1 MDDAR
6 HRHDQYAL
14 LSDVERKR
22 TFNVRD
28 YGAAG
33 DGVMDDSA
41 AIQSAINAAKVN
53 GGVVYLPA
61 GSYNIGTTLD
71 LTDINPTA
79 YAYTSEAGVIFAGD
93 GTHATYLT
101 GGEAAYGFID
111 IVSSNRLRL
120 EDFSIVAGV
129 TCQYGI
135 IGGRTTGDGSSGE
148 HIIRNVLVYGAFT
161 VAAVFMLASEA
172 CTYDHLTVYTTQGAG
187 LVLAGDIAEWTVTAK
202 YAPLT
207 DTAPLPSGNGLAAL
221 RSVLAL
227 TIGLDATDYPLVLEY
242 VQTLVADNLYT
253 ISSGAPLIMM
263 QKNAHSASFRCL
275 HQEWN
280 SDLPGATEPYGIFLR
295 NFQQDGIAQNYRIS
309 IESSSLY
316 SIYGDDDSVT
326 GAWLGDFSFR
336 SSWWRGT
343 KTYQIDVWACYGA
356 EIRADSSV
364 ASISEVTTPLYRY
377 RAAGGNNHVFPNS
390 YTTAGRPAPWDFG
403 VAMIYDTTLN
413 VPLWASPAGWRD
425 ATGALV

>member
-14 LSDVERKR
+14 LSDAERKH

-33 DGVMDDSA
+33 NGMMDDSA
-41 AIQSAINAAKVN
+41 AIQSAIDAAKVS

-61 GSYNIGTTLD
+61 GSYSIGTTLD
-71 LTDINPTA
+71 LTNIHPSA
-79 YAYTSEAGVIFAGD
+79 YNYSGEACVAFVGD
-93 GTHATYLT
+93 GPHATRLV
-101 GGEAAYGFID
+101 GGEADFGFID
-111 IVSSNRLRL
+111 IVASNGIRL
-120 EDFSIVAGV
+120 EDFAIVTGV
-129 TCQYGI
+129 ACQYGI

-187 LVLAGDIAEWTVTAK
+187 LVLAGDIAEWTISAK
-202 YAPLT
+202 YADLSAT
-207 DTAPLPSGNGLAAL
+207 NPLPSGNGLAAL

-227 TIGLDATDYPLVLEY
+227 TIGLDDTDYPLVLEY

-263 QKNAHSASFRCL
+263 RKNAHTASFRCL

-280 SDLPGATEPYGIFLR
+280 SDLPGATEPYGIFLK

-309 IESSSLY
+309 IEASSVY

-326 GAWLGDFSFR
+326 GAWLGDFTFR
-336 SSWWRGT
+336 SSLWRGT
-343 KTYQIDVWACYGA
+343 KTYQVDVWACYGA
-356 EIRADSSV
+356 NIMADSSV
-364 ASISEVTTPLYRY
+364 ASISEVVSPLYRY

-390 YTTAGRPAPWDFG
+390 YTTAGRPNPWDFG
-403 VAMIYDTTLN
+403 VSTIYDTTLN
-413 VPLWASPAGWRD
+413 VPLWGSPAGWRD